1 MNIQLDMPTG
11 LEDQLKAM
19 VFNAT
24 QQALEQ
30 YKQSLVSKDWF
41 SLKEACE
48 YAGVSNATMSK
59 FRTLGLKVCEV
70 DNVKR
75 VARKEIDRFLE
86 ENSY

>member
-1 MNIQLDMPTG
+1 MFIQIPEIPG
-11 LEDQLKAM
+11 LEAQLKVM
-19 VFNAT
+19 VFKAT
-24 QQALEQ
+24 QDALEQ
-30 YKQSLVSKDWF
+30 YKKSLFSKDWF

-70 DNVKR
+70 DSVKR
-75 VARKEIDRFLE
+75 VSRKEIDRFLE